1 MKVSIS
7 RTKSRWAVGPVAL
20 STVVLSEVFASGGAG
35 QRRVRRAPEGAA
47 GRGEGRA
54 QRQEAGSWLSAA
66 GIEV

>member
-1 MKVSIS
+1 M
-7 RTKSRWAVGPVAL
+7 AL

-54 QRQEAGSWLSAA
+54 GRPEAGSAA
-66 GIEV
+66 PLAGS